1 MDSSPQPIRSLS
13 LRGEMDGTEP
23 ITDSNSKQVMI
34 AGERR
39 DKIKIIDVVEIF
51 DEEEILPDSLTV
63 VRKLSTYYG
72 PELMLYGEKNGDQ
85 NYLLTAPGPDSYLL
99 LWKANTDSREIRRS
113 YSVIAEVKAKLSEN
127 STYELCPDCGQP
139 FKTIEHERAAAIGQ
153 CPNI

>member
-1 MDSSPQPIRSLS
+1 MDSSSERIGDSS
-13 LRGEMDGTEP
+13 SRGDMDGTEP
-23 ITDSNSKQVMI
+23 ITDSRSKQVMI

-39 DKIKIIDVVEIF
+39 DNIEIVEIVETF
-51 DEEEILPDSLTV
+51 EEEKILPGSLTI
-63 VRKLSTYYG
+63 VRKTSTYYG
-72 PELMLYGEKNGDQ
+72 PELMLHAEQNGDQ

-99 LWKANTDSREIRRS
+99 LWKANTDGRDIRRS
-113 YSVIAEVKAKLSEN
+113 YSIIAEVKAKLMED